1 MASGIGRI
9 GAIVGP
15 FITGALVTAGIAC
28 PWGFYLFAVVAVLG
42 FGPWRRAEVGALN
55 RQLR

>member
-15 FITGALVTAGIAC
+15 FITGALVTAGIAY
-28 PWGFYLFAVVAVLG
+28 PWGFYLFAVVAMFG
-42 FGPWRRAEVGALN
+42 FAAMAIVPRSVR
-55 RQLR
+55 

>member
-15 FITGALVTAGIAC
+15 FITGALVTAGIAY

-42 FGPWRRAEVGALN
+42 FAAMAIVPKSVR
-55 RQLR
+55 